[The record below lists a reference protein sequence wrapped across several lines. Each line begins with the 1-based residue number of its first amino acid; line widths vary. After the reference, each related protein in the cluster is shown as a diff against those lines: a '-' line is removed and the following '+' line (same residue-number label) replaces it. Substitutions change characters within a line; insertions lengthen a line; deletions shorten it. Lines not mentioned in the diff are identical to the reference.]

1 MTHFQSPWQPGRGEN
16 NGIFEQN
23 SINADNLSLQM
34 SGISPVK
41 LISDTAQWA
50 VPIRDSTKIYPELI
64 YR

>member
-34 SGISPVK
+34 SDIGPVK
-41 LISDTAQWA
+41 LIS
-50 VPIRDSTKIYPELI
+50 IRDSTKIYPELI
-64 YR
+64 YW